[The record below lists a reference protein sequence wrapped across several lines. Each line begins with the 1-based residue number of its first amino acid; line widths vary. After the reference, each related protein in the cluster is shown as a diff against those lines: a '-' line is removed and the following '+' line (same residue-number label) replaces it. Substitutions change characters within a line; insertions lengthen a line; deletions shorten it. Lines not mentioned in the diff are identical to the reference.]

1 MKSLRHLPDGAAG
14 RLWRFSAPSTESRT
28 AGAPASSRPASGDVP
43 AGVLRRAVVYCSIWV
58 GSVRAALVIV
68 ALLAQRLPA
77 AKPADVPG
85 WPAPRVDGSLEQI
98 ATALERWDALW
109 FLRIA
114 GDGYRLHDG
123 SAAFWPGFPLA
134 TRALSVILGGR
145 LLPASL
151 ILSLLFSV
159 AALTLFYLLG
169 TLEFGESLARR
180 SVSYL
185 ALFPTAFFLA
195 APYSEA
201 MFLCLSLGALLAVRM
216 ERYWLSAL
224 CAALA
229 SATRSIGIILLLPL
243 VLEALATRRARSPRD
258 AFGTA
263 LGLSA
268 ACLSGAALYL
278 AYWAARSGNWLEPFS
293 SQSQWLRDASWPW
306 ETISLATTLAWRYDA
321 VWHRIDW
328 LLMIP
333 MLAIALWSLGWMR
346 ASYSAYVWGSLVV
359 ILSFVFPARP
369 LMSAPRFVL
378 ALIPLFWALARLT
391 GRASTHR
398 IVAFGLGA
406 GQALLAAA
414 FMAWYPIF

>member
-1 MKSLRHLPDGAAG
+1 ML
-14 RLWRFSAPSTESRT
+14 
-28 AGAPASSRPASGDVP
+28 
-43 AGVLRRAVVYCSIWV
+43 
-58 GSVRAALVIV
+58 
-68 ALLAQRLPA
+68 ALLAQRLPV
-77 AKPADVPG
+77 AKPANVPG

-98 ATALERWDALW
+98 ATTLERWDALW

-114 GDGYRLHDG
+114 DDGYRLHDG
-123 SAAFWPGFPLA
+123 SAAFWPGYPLA
-134 TRALSVILGGR
+134 TRALSIILGGR

-169 TLEFGESLARR
+169 TLEFGEPLARR

-201 MFLCLSLGALLAVRM
+201 MFLCLSLGALLAARV
-216 ERYWLSAL
+216 ERYCISAL

-229 SATRSIGIILLLPL
+229 SATRSIGIILVLPL
-243 VLEALATRRARSPRD
+243 MLEALATRRVRSRRG
-258 AFGTA
+258 ALGTA
-263 LGLSA
+263 LGLGA
-268 ACLSGAALYL
+268 ASLSGAALYL

-306 ETISLATTLAWRYDA
+306 DTISLATTLAWRYDA
-321 VWHRIDW
+321 VWHRVDW
-328 LLMIP
+328 LLVIP
-333 MLAIALWSLGWMR
+333 MLAIALWSLSWMR
-346 ASYSAYVWGSLVV
+346 ASYSAYVWGSIV
-359 ILSFVFPARP
+359 IFLSFVFPARP
-369 LMSAPRFVL
+369 LMSAPRFLL

-391 GRASTHR
+391 ERAWTHR
-398 IVAFGLGA
+398 IVALGLGA